1 MTFGPPPARMRQQI
15 FPPPIAPADP
25 QPTNGAS
32 IQSQLPDARSR
43 NDLPNNQSNDL
54 SSDLSND
61 QSNDMAMNAL
71 SNDHSINEQSRNA
84 LSQEEIVEA
93 VLKQYLTEVKYLIK
107 KRWLAP
113 RGNVQIRVVVLF
125 RLHRAGDIS
134 QLRLQ
139 LSSGSSYIDMTA
151 LKAVEMAVYFPKI
164 PDVLP
169 EFLDMQ
175 FVFEYGFDKQK
186 EDEVRTS
193 RGSVMPPKRAQS
205 GYAPS
210 LELPAS
216 TD

>member
-1 MTFGPPPARMRQQI
+1 V
-15 FPPPIAPADP
+15 FPPPIAPAVP
-25 QPTNGAS
+25 QATNAQS
-32 IQSQLPDARSR
+32 IDRQLADARSM
-43 NDLPNNQSNDL
+43 NP
-54 SSDLSND
+54 SSDQSIND
-61 QSNDMAMNAL
+61 QS
-71 SNDHSINEQSRNA
+71 RNT
-84 LSQEEIVEA
+84 LSQEEIVES
-93 VLKQYLTEVKYLIK
+93 VLQQYLTEVKHLIK

-193 RGSVMPPKRAQS
+193 RNSVMPPRRAKS
-205 GYAPS
+205 EHAPS
-210 LELPAS
+210 LQLPAS
-216 TD
+216 TDWE